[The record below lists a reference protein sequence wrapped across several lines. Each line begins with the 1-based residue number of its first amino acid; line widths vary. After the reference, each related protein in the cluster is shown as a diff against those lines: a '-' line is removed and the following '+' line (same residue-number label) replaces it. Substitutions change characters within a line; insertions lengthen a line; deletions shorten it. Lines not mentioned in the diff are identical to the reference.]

1 MATADEVREAQRA
14 TWADLAPGWDRWDAV
29 IQRQL
34 GPVGVVMVE
43 ALEVGDR
50 DRHLDVASGTGEPGL
65 TVARIAPRTRVVL
78 TDISAEML
86 EVARRRA
93 ADELLGNVE
102 THVCSADDLP
112 FDDASFDSITMRFG
126 YMFLPDLAL
135 ATSELVRVLRP
146 GGRLA
151 SSVWI
156 DPDRN
161 PWTSVVLAAVAEHV
175 ALPPRDPDAPG
186 MYRCAA
192 AGRVS
197 SLYAA
202 AGLRDVVEHDVD
214 VDLVSA
220 SPAEYWDMISEHVSL
235 VAAAL
240 RDVDVATRERIAA
253 TVQDRVAAYQGA
265 DGLVQLPGAA
275 RVVVGTR

>member
-1 MATADEVREAQRA
+1 MPSADEVREAQRA
-14 TWADLAPGWDRWDAV
+14 TWADLAPGWDRWDGV

-43 ALEVGDR
+43 ALEVGDH

-65 TVARIAPRTRVVL
+65 TVARIAPGTRVVL

-112 FDDASFDSITMRFG
+112 FDDASFDGITMRFG

-161 PWTSVVLAAVAEHV
+161 PWTSVVLDAVAEHV
-175 ALPPRDPDAPG
+175 TLPPRDPDAPG

-192 AGRVS
+192 PGRVA
-197 SLYAA
+197 SLYRA
-202 AGLRDVVEHDVD
+202 AGLRDVVEHDVE

-240 RDVDVATRERIAA
+240 RDVDPAARDRIAT
-253 TVQDRVAAYQGA
+253 TVQERVAAYVGA
-265 DGLVQLPGAA
+265 DGLVHLPGAA
-275 RVVVGTR
+275 SVAVGTR

>member
-1 MATADEVREAQRA
+1 MPTADEVREAQRA

-43 ALEVGDR
+43 ALEVGDH

-65 TVARIAPRTRVVL
+65 TVARIAPTARVVL

-93 ADELLGNVE
+93 AAEGLGNVE
-102 THVCSADDLP
+102 AHVCSADDLP
-112 FDDASFDSITMRFG
+112 FDDASFDGITMRFG

-161 PWTSVVLAAVAEHV
+161 PWTSVVLDAVAEHV

-192 AGRVS
+192 PGRVA

-202 AGLRDVVEHDVD
+202 AGLRDVVEHDVV
-214 VDLVSA
+214 VDLVSD
-220 SPAEYWDMISEHVSL
+220 SPAEFWDMISEHVSL

-240 RDVDVATRERIAA
+240 RDVDAAARERIAA
-253 TVQDRVAAYQGA
+253 TVQERVAAYEADDGA
-265 DGLVQLPGAA
+265 VHLPGAA
-275 RVVVGTR
+275 SVVVGTR

>member
-1 MATADEVREAQRA
+1 MPSADEVREAQRA
-14 TWADLAPGWDRWDAV
+14 TWADLAPGWDRWDGV

-43 ALEVGDR
+43 ALEVGDH

-65 TVARIAPRTRVVL
+65 TVARIAPGTRVVL

-161 PWTSVVLAAVAEHV
+161 PWTSVVLDAVAEHV
-175 ALPPRDPDAPG
+175 TLPPRDPDAPG

-192 AGRVS
+192 PGRVA
-197 SLYAA
+197 SLYRA
-202 AGLRDVVEHDVD
+202 AGLRDVVEHDVE

-240 RDVDVATRERIAA
+240 RDVDPAARDRIAT
-253 TVQDRVAAYQGA
+253 TVQERVAAYVGA
-265 DGLVQLPGAA
+265 DGLVHLPGAA
-275 RVVVGTR
+275 SVAVGTR

>member
-1 MATADEVREAQRA
+1 MPTADEVREAQRA

-43 ALEVGDR
+43 ALEVGDH

-65 TVARIAPRTRVVL
+65 TVARIAPTARVVL

-93 ADELLGNVE
+93 AVEGLGNVE
-102 THVCSADDLP
+102 AHVCSADDLP

-161 PWTSVVLAAVAEHV
+161 PWTSVVLDAVAEHV

-192 AGRVS
+192 PGRVA

-202 AGLRDVVEHDVD
+202 AGLHDLVEHDVV
-214 VDLVSA
+214 VDLVST

-240 RDVDVATRERIAA
+240 RDVDAATRERIAA
-253 TVQDRVAAYQGA
+253 TVQERVAAYVGA
-265 DGLVQLPGAA
+265 DGLVHLPGAA
-275 RVVVGTR
+275 SVVVGTR

>member
-1 MATADEVREAQRA
+1 MPTADEVREAQRA
-14 TWADLAPGWDRWDAV
+14 TWADLAAGWDRWDAV

-43 ALEVGDR
+43 ALEVGDH

-65 TVARIAPRTRVVL
+65 TVARIAPTARVVL

-93 ADELLGNVE
+93 AAEGLGNVE
-102 THVCSADDLP
+102 AHVCSADDLP
-112 FDDASFDSITMRFG
+112 FDDASFDGITMRFG

-161 PWTSVVLAAVAEHV
+161 PWTSVVLDAVAEHV

-186 MYRCAA
+186 MYLCAA
-192 AGRVS
+192 PGRVA

-202 AGLRDVVEHDVD
+202 AGLHDVAEHDVV

-240 RDVDVATRERIAA
+240 HDVDAAARGRIAA
-253 TVQDRVAAYQGA
+253 TVLARVAAYVGA
-265 DGLVQLPGAA
+265 DSLVHLPGAA
-275 RVVVGTR
+275 SVVVGTR